1 MRKIVLFGI
10 LLFST
15 LSYGQL
21 KQTKLTDE
29 EVNILGKRTNRIYGD
44 TSFNYEEIKKYN
56 LEDILSYVV
65 DFVYEGKTIATA
77 LVSITHYIGGGSS
90 IFYITV
96 PSVDVC
102 FDTKDLPDDIQFS
115 LLKENEWIIEQA
127 GGQIECICSKNS
139 IKLFYTEDN
148 ENYRMNSLAKGKIKM
163 ILYKLER

>member
-29 EVNILGKRTNRIYGD
+29 EVNILGQRTHRIYRGK
-44 TSFNYEEIKKYN
+44 SFNYEEIKKYN

-77 LVSITHYIGGGSS
+77 IVGITHYIGGGSS
-90 IFYITV
+90 TFYITAS
-96 PSVDVC
+96 SVDIC
-102 FDTKDLPDDIQFS
+102 FNTKDLPDDIQFS
-115 LLKENEWIIEQA
+115 LLKENEWMIEKA
-127 GGQIECICSKNS
+127 GGQRECICSKNS

-163 ILYKLER
+163 ILYKLE